1 MRIVSIT
8 LYKGLT
14 IMIKENEF
22 AEMLNRIT
30 SLSKELYS
38 AKLSVNTILC
48 KAVMEVGGGTPIQI
62 SYDSPEE
69 EVRINNNLVKYL
81 RSGVSSKGY
90 AHLQFA
96 GSDGKEF
103 RDLLSVSRDRD
114 FTAIALLIASLATNE
129 EEEESNS

>member
-1 MRIVSIT
+1 
-8 LYKGLT
+8 
-14 IMIKENEF
+14 MINEKDF
-22 AEMLNRIT
+22 AEMINRVT

-38 AKLSVNTILC
+38 VKLNINTELC
-48 KAVMEVGGGTPIQI
+48 KAVIDIGGGTPIQI
-62 SYDSPEE
+62 TYDSPSE
-69 EVRINNNLVKYL
+69 EVRVNNILVKYL

-114 FTAIALLIASLATNE
+114 FTAIALLIASLSTNE
-129 EEEESNS
+129 EEESN